1 MQSPEV
7 CTLVIY
13 KSDDD
18 TDKILGRA
26 LLWKLRDGKR
36 FMDRIYTANDSDV
49 QLFKDYAK
57 ENGWYTKR
65 GNAEQIHCVQYGEPR
80 DTEFSFV
87 PNITDQPPDDIQLQ
101 NQTKIKWKGDLYSDD
116 MGRRYIRR
124 QMDANTA
131 NMYDVESYYQA
142 LNGEIA
148 APRLM
153 AIEEKKGDDY
163 IIRRVK

>member
-1 MQSPEV
+1 M
-7 CTLVIY
+7 
-13 KSDDD
+13 
-18 TDKILGRA
+18 
-26 LLWKLRDGKR
+26 
-36 FMDRIYTANDSDV
+36 
-49 QLFKDYAK
+49 
-57 ENGWYTKR
+57 
-65 GNAEQIHCVQYGEPR
+65 
-80 DTEFSFV
+80 
-87 PNITDQPPDDIQLQ
+87 
-101 NQTKIKWKGDLYSDD
+101 YSDD